1 MLNKFL
7 HFSRKYNFIIIL
19 LSIVLSQQTL
29 GEDSK
34 RLLILGDS
42 ISAGY
47 GISAD
52 RQWTHILQ
60 RKLDLSGKNLRIVNA
75 SSSGETTGGGL
86 SKIQS
91 LLKSNSPDYLLIELG
106 GNDALRGYPVEKIK
120 FNLTEICKM
129 AIKQNVAVILMQIK
143 IPPNYGR
150 KYTQTFESL
159 YGEIANEMEI
169 LLIPFILENIALD
182 PNLMLPD
189 GIHPNEKGQPLIAD
203 EIYNFLKSL

>member
-19 LSIVLSQQTL
+19 LSIVLSQHTL
-29 GEDSK
+29 GGDSK

-47 GISAD
+47 GISVD

-203 EIYNFLKSL
+203 EIYHWLKPL

>member
-1 MLNKFL
+1 MLKKFL
-7 HFSRKYNFIIIL
+7 HFWKKYNFILIL
-19 LSIVLSQQTL
+19 LSIVLSLHTF

-47 GISAD
+47 GISVD
-52 RQWTHILQ
+52 RKWTQLLQ
-60 RKLDLSGKNLRIVNA
+60 KKLDLSGKNLRIINL

-86 SKIQS
+86 SKIKS
-91 LLKSNSPDYLLIELG
+91 FLKSNSPDYLLIELG
-106 GNDALRGYPVEKIK
+106 GNDALRGYPVDKIK
-120 FNLTEICKM
+120 FNLTEICKI
-129 AIKQNVAVILMQIK
+129 ATKHNVTVILMQIK
-143 IPPNYGR
+143 IPPNYGK

-169 LLIPFILENIALD
+169 LLIPFVLENIALD
-182 PNLMLPD
+182 SNLMLPD

-203 EIYNFLKSL
+203 EIYNWIKSL

>member
-1 MLNKFL
+1 MLKKFL
-7 HFSRKYNFIIIL
+7 HFWRKYNFIIIL
-19 LSIVLSQQTL
+19 LSIVLSQHTL
-29 GEDSK
+29 GGDSK

-47 GISAD
+47 GISVD
-52 RQWTHILQ
+52 KQWTRILQ

-91 LLKSNSPDYLLIELG
+91 LLKSDSPDYLLIELG

-129 AIKQNVAVILMQIK
+129 AIKQNIAVILMQIK

-150 KYTQTFESL
+150 KYTQAFESL

-203 EIYNFLKSL
+203 EIYHWLKPL